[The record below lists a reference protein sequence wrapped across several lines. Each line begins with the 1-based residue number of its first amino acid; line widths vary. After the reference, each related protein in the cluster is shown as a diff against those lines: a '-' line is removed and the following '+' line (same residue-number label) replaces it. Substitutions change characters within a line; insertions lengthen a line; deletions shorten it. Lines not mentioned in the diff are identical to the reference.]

1 MFRPKPATT
10 GVLLVLLGLF
20 GLSACSSF
28 ASRAKE
34 KAAVFGALDPATRTR
49 LEAREILVGDT
60 ADMVYIALGKPDEK
74 QEKITA
80 DGVAGVWIYSAYWE
94 EYQGTRLVGYRR
106 DVVYNAGTKSYQV
119 FYTPDYQPVYAPRVE
134 DRLRVTFEA
143 GRVTVVEKAQ
153 PDAKPPGGA
162 IR

>member
-1 MFRPKPATT
+1 MPRLLSTLLA
-10 GVLLVLLGLF
+10 VLAFALLP
-20 GLSACSSF
+20 ACSSF

-34 KAAVFGALDPATRTR
+34 KASVFSALDPTTRTR
-49 LEAREILVGDT
+49 LEAREIQVGDT

-80 DGVAGVWIYSAYWE
+80 AGVSGVWVYSAYWE

-119 FYTPDYQPVYAPRVE
+119 FYTPDYQPVYAPRIE

-162 IR
+162 VR

>member
-1 MFRPKPATT
+1 MPRLLSTLLA
-10 GVLLVLLGLF
+10 VLAFAL
-20 GLSACSSF
+20 LSACSSF

-34 KAAVFGALDPATRTR
+34 KAAVFSALDPTTRTR
-49 LEAREILVGDT
+49 LEAREIQVGDT

-80 DGVAGVWIYSAYWE
+80 AGVSGVWVYSAYWE

-119 FYTPDYQPVYAPRVE
+119 FYTPDYQPVYAPRIE

-162 IR
+162 VR